1 MTIINVGGIVSNAA
15 DTYSAGRQLNNNAGF
30 DVNTAA
36 NVMQLVGAA
45 ASFYKNTPASV
56 AANAAAIQANAL
68 LAAEAY
74 NAGDYAGVAEAM
86 LNAAANAASLA
97 ALSRTPQT
105 MALAI
110 GLSALAHVFKE
121 REAISDALMDVLK
134 GLLDI
139 PLDWFGDLSD
149 FFQMNPE
156 IAALFQQ
163 SRTTASP
170 LVFDL
175 DGDGI
180 EIAQL
185 SGNSPVLF
193 DHDAN
198 GVKTG
203 SAWLRSDDALLVLDR
218 DGNGTIDSGR
228 ELFGNNTVLAGGGKA
243 ADGYAALG
251 ELDSNGDGLIDAQ
264 DARFGELKLWRD
276 LDQDGVS
283 DAGELFGLAELGVS
297 QISLAKTA
305 GSQMLGDGTR
315 LDGSAGFTVN
325 GETRTYTDA
334 WFAENQF
341 YREFTDAI
349 PLTAEAAA
357 LPGMKGAGAVRDLR
371 EAASLDAS
379 LAARLAGMQNGGW
392 VSRET
397 LMGEMDALVRQ
408 WAATADFETS
418 REKAL
423 ARGVQLLFK
432 PQGVTDMEM
441 SAVKAVET
449 LGIDKTMALMQT
461 GVSEERYAVVWSEV
475 QRLGAMLDTLEA
487 FNGQTLYT
495 FSTNSMSSGNG
506 TINLALSGSQPE
518 PGVIVM
524 GQRPV
529 IVSMGPNQTSFLL
542 QSHEALRRS
551 VYEGLVLQTRL
562 KGYLDAV
569 SLNIDASGIAFDF
582 SGVDALLDAQYA
594 LNATDAL
601 VDLLELMKRFGGGA
615 QFGWETGPRLNSWMA
630 EVDSLGGRDAVHKA
644 LAGYSGMAMSAGSDF
659 YVASATDSNLS
670 AGEGD
675 DFVVGNS
682 RNNTLNGGGG
692 NDILYGGEGNDTLYG
707 GDGNDLHDGGAGNDT
722 HWESLGDDVYLFG
735 RGDGQDVITQYYN
748 SGGTDVIRLKAGV
761 APSDVKLY
769 RSSTVNGGND
779 LILSIVG
786 TTDSIRVQGWVNN
799 PSVRIERIEFADGT
813 VWDTDVLWAAPVL
826 GSEGGDTLYAV
837 SGAGDTLRGLGGN
850 DALHGNSGSDIL
862 EGGDG
867 NDSLTD
873 SSGKG
878 LYNGGAGNDQLTGG
892 SFAEIYLGGQGNDTL
907 VTGAGNDVILFNKG
921 DGQDIIATGST
932 GSNTLSLGGGTA
944 YEELFFVR
952 QSNDLILKVGESD
965 QITFSNWY
973 ASTSSR
979 SVASLQVIAEAMDGF
994 SAGGSDPLRDQ
1005 KVETFDFS
1013 GLADAFDSARTA
1025 NPGVTSWAL
1034 SNALSEFHLGGS
1046 DAAAIGGDLAY
1057 HYGRNGSLAGIGVDA
1072 ALATLADSKLGT
1084 SAQVLNAPAS
1094 LQTGVFRLS

>member
-1 MTIINVGGIVSNAA
+1 MVGHAWIEISESANSATGTAESYGYYPEVHSPSAPGEVRTDDRDNYLGIGDSKQFEITEEQAQAVRDYAKLADYGWYNIIPVNPLF
-15 DTYSAGRQLNNNAGF
+15 DNNCATF
-30 DVNTAA
+30 A
-36 NVMQLVGAA
+36 VGALKA
-45 ASFYKNTPASV
+45 AGIGVDMPLNGFIPW
-56 AANAAAIQANAL
+56 L
-68 LAAEAY
+68 LP
-74 NAGDYAGVAEAM
+74 V
-86 LNAAANAASLA
+86 
-97 ALSRTPQT
+97 RT
-105 MALAI
+105 
-110 GLSALAHVFKE
+110 GLFCEL
-121 REAISDALMDVLK
+121 
-134 GLLDI
+134 
-139 PLDWFGDLSD
+139 
-149 FFQMNPE
+149 NPE
-156 IAALFQQ
+156 ICDLF
-163 SRTTASP
+163 SRARTTASP

-203 SAWLRSDDALLVLDR
+203 SAWLKSDDALLVLDR

-264 DARFGELKLWRD
+264 DARFGELRLWRD

-305 GSQMLGDGTR
+305 GNQLLGDGTR

-334 WFAENQF
+334 WFAENAF
-341 YREFTDAI
+341 FREFTDAV

-392 VSRET
+392 VSREA
-397 LMGEMDALVRQ
+397 LMGQMDALLKQ
-408 WAATADFETS
+408 WADTADFQTS

-423 ARGVQLLFK
+423 ARGAQLLFK
-432 PQGVTDMEM
+432 PQGVTDIEM

-449 LGIDKTMALMQT
+449 LGIDKTMVLLQA

-475 QRLGAMLDTLEA
+475 QRFGAMLDTLEA
-487 FNGQTLYT
+487 FNGLTLYK
-495 FSTNSMSSGNG
+495 FASNSMSSGNG
-506 TINLALSGSQPE
+506 GVNLAPAGSQTQST
-518 PGVIVM
+518 VIVM
-524 GQRPV
+524 GPTPV
-529 IVSMGPNQTSFLL
+529 VVSMGPNQMSLLL
-542 QSHEALRRS
+542 QSYEALRQS

-562 KGYLDAV
+562 KGYLDV
-569 SLNIDASGIAFDF
+569 ISLNIDASGIAFDF
-582 SGVDALLDAQYA
+582 SGVDALLDAQYE
-594 LNATDAL
+594 LNATEAL
-601 VDLLELMKRFGGGA
+601 VDLLDLMKRFGGGA

-630 EVDSLGGRDAVHKA
+630 EVESQGGRDAVHKVF
-644 LAGYSGMAMSAGSDF
+644 AGYSGMAMSAGSDF

-682 RNNTLNGGGG
+682 GNNTLYGGGGNDTLIGGAGDDVLRGDAG

-761 APSDVKLY
+761 APEDVKLY
-769 RSSTVNGGND
+769 RSSTVNGGYD

-813 VWDTDVLWAAPVL
+813 VWDT
-826 GSEGGDTLYAV
+826 
-837 SGAGDTLRGLGGN
+837 
-850 DALHGNSGSDIL
+850 
-862 EGGDG
+862 
-867 NDSLTD
+867 
-873 SSGKG
+873 
-878 LYNGGAGNDQLTGG
+878 
-892 SFAEIYLGGQGNDTL
+892 
-907 VTGAGNDVILFNKG
+907 
-921 DGQDIIATGST
+921 
-932 GSNTLSLGGGTA
+932 
-944 YEELFFVR
+944 
-952 QSNDLILKVGESD
+952 
-965 QITFSNWY
+965 
-973 ASTSSR
+973 
-979 SVASLQVIAEAMDGF
+979 
-994 SAGGSDPLRDQ
+994 
-1005 KVETFDFS
+1005 
-1013 GLADAFDSARTA
+1013 
-1025 NPGVTSWAL
+1025 
-1034 SNALSEFHLGGS
+1034 
-1046 DAAAIGGDLAY
+1046 
-1057 HYGRNGSLAGIGVDA
+1057 
-1072 ALATLADSKLGT
+1072 
-1084 SAQVLNAPAS
+1084 
-1094 LQTGVFRLS
+1094 